1 LGTSARL
8 DQRCD
13 GDAIF
18 ERLYGEDW
26 RRRQQQDVE
35 KVLHDE
41 KSEVRVAEVNGEVV
55 GFVAA
60 VVDADRRMGEI
71 YMVAVD
77 PDSQNRGLGTQLT
90 NVATDR
96 LREAGMSVFLVS
108 TGGDVGHAPARR
120 TCEQAGFTPMPIVN
134 YFKAL

>member
-1 LGTSARL
+1 M
-8 DQRCD
+8 
-13 GDAIF
+13 
-18 ERLYGEDW
+18 
-26 RRRQQQDVE
+26 
-35 KVLHDE
+35 HDE